1 MRVCLC
7 VCTRDSACNFKRA
20 EEIKALGSFSHA
32 TPSAKCACVCV
43 CAFYIWHT
51 SVLQG
56 FRRQTVFGL
65 GSDPQRGLEP
75 VKKKNKLKT
84 ASLSISVAL
93 CPYHGGIEFIQ
104 YF

>member
-1 MRVCLC
+1 MCAR
-7 VCTRDSACNFKRA
+7 
-20 EEIKALGSFSHA
+20 EILLAILRELRRLRHSDLSPMQLQA
-32 TPSAKCACVCV
+32 QSVRVCV

-75 VKKKNKLKT
+75 VKKKTKLKT